1 MPKEF
6 DDLFAEAEAA
16 FDGEYKNELDNLL
29 GLSREEI
36 DAVTPGTSDLKIYDV
51 LISVVKKA
59 SKDNISQAQL
69 IDNIRSLGEV
79 AVKIAKKVPSFAAL
93 LI

>member
-1 MPKEF
+1 MPNEF

-79 AVKIAKKVPSFAAL
+79 AVKIAKKVQSFAAL

>member
-1 MPKEF
+1 MPNEF

-16 FDGEYKNELDNLL
+16 FDGEYKNELDSLL

-36 DAVTPGTSDLKIYDV
+36 DAVTPGTTDLKTYDV
-51 LISVVKKA
+51 LINVVKKA

-69 IDNIRSLGEV
+69 IDNIKSLGDV
-79 AVKIAKKVPSFAAL
+79 AIKIAKKVPSFAAL
-93 LI
+93 L

>member
-1 MPKEF
+1 MPNEF

-16 FDGEYKNELDNLL
+16 FDGEYKNELNSLL

-36 DAVTPGTSDLKIYDV
+36 DAVTPGTTDLKTYDV

-59 SKDNISQAQL
+59 SKDNLSQAQL
-69 IDNIRSLGEV
+69 ANNIKDLGEV
-79 AVKIAKKVPSFAAL
+79 AIEIAKKVPCLAAL

>member
-1 MPKEF
+1 MPNEF

-16 FDGEYKNELDNLL
+16 LNGEYKNELDNLL

-36 DAVTPGTSDLKIYDV
+36 DAVTPGTSDLKTYDV
-51 LISVVKKA
+51 LISVVKRA

-79 AVKIAKKVPSFAAL
+79 AVKIAKKVPSFAVL

>member
-1 MPKEF
+1 MPNEF